1 MYGLLMTLFVCLSA
15 FLGFI
20 ILLQQGKGDTGLG
33 GGASQGGQ
41 LLFGGSGGETFF
53 TKLTWICGALFIGGS
68 LLLALYSTKHVSRSV
83 LQDYNM
89 PKEAPVK
96 PGPGS

>member
-1 MYGLLMTLFVCLSA
+1 MYGLLMTGFVILSA

-20 ILLQQGKGDTGLG
+20 VLLQQGKGDTGLG

-53 TKLTWICGALFIGGS
+53 TKLTWICGLLFIGGS
-68 LLLALYSTKHVSRSV
+68 LLLALYNTKHVSRSV
-83 LQDYNM
+83 LQDYSA
-89 PKEAPVK
+89 PKEAPIK
-96 PGPGS
+96 PGK